1 MVERTPEIKQV
12 TIDFYNRFCYQYWE
26 RHPNAPVKSMEK
38 FAKMLRGPN
47 ILDLG
52 CGGGHSAVFKMM
64 GIKLGLGMHLNPIAA
79 DISPIMCLAAKQ
91 KGGLPAVVMDQENLC
106 FKPNSFDGAW
116 LSKSLLHSPSEVV
129 PGILADL
136 RLILK
141 PRGVLFLG
149 MQASIGQYIETELK
163 TTEIGTR
170 YYCYWPTYRLHGLLE
185 TLGFAVEE
193 LSIHGKDSLNKRNY
207 FEIFAVKE

>member
-1 MVERTPEIKQV
+1 MIERTEEIKQV
-12 TIDFYNRFCYQYWE
+12 TIDFYNQFCYQYWE
-26 RHPNAPVKSMEK
+26 KHPNAPVKSMEK
-38 FAKMLRGPN
+38 FARMLPGPN

-64 GIKLGLGMHLNPIAA
+64 GIELGLGMHLNPIAA

-91 KGGLPAVVMDQENLC
+91 KGHLPAVIMDQEKPA
-106 FKPNSFDGAW
+106 FKPKSFHGVW
-116 LSKSLLHSPSEVV
+116 SKSALLHSPPELL
-129 PGILADL
+129 PEILADL

-149 MQASIGQYIETELK
+149 MQASIGQFVETELK
-163 TTEIGTR
+163 ITENGVR

-193 LSIHGKDSLNKRNY
+193 ISIHGKDVFNERNY
-207 FEIFAVKE
+207 FEIFAIKE